1 MGHYYD
7 SDQYSS
13 CPFCD
18 QKNSLKDNVSKINN
32 NDSEDIHNL
41 FTVMDEINNG
51 RELAKQLTLLYL
63 ENIEE
68 NDKTIGLFFDANN
81 FQPVVGWL
89 VCEYGP
95 ERGNSY
101 KITSGRNF
109 IGRSYKSDIVVYDDP
124 NVSREKHCSIIFEPK
139 TCKFY
144 IMPSKHSITI
154 INDNLLTEAV
164 CISDNDEILIG
175 KSKFRMIPYCKKG
188 REWN

>member
-89 VCEYGP
+89 VCEYIP
-95 ERGNSY
+95 NAATA
-101 KITSGRNF
+101 I
-109 IGRSYKSDIVVYDDP
+109 KSP
-124 NVSREKHCSIIFEPK
+124 P
-139 TCKFY
+139 
-144 IMPSKHSITI
+144 
-154 INDNLLTEAV
+154 A
-164 CISDNDEILIG
+164 EIL
-175 KSKFRMIPYCKKG
+175 
-188 REWN
+188 